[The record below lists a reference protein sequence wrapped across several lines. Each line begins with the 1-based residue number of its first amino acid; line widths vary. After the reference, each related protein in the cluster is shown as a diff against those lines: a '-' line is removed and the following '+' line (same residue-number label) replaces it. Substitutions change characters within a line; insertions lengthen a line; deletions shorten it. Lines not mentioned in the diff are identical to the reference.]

1 MAKKDYEIDF
11 TEQDWEELG
20 KELEKWA
27 ARGCY
32 SRIVEKK
39 ITDPAMQ
46 YLKIVH
52 GLDVDRT
59 YEDVDFKENK
69 LAYHAIFQILTC
81 RSQKI
86 RLGAVDFES
95 IVNAFDD
102 FIEKSE
108 KCPKYNEYKVAY
120 AKRANVPELKRLE
133 KICEKYLK
141 ALNVMQYL
149 GGRK

>member
-69 LAYHAIFQILTC
+69 LAYHTFGWILLRQETN
-81 RSQKI
+81 
-86 RLGAVDFES
+86 RLGTVDLERIKEECNVFRRK
-95 IVNAFDD
+95 VV
-102 FIEKSE
+102 
-108 KCPKYNEYKVAY
+108 KCPECEFFEIAY
-120 AKRANVPELKRLE
+120 TKRTKNPALKKLE
-133 KICEKYLK
+133 KLCEKYLTGID
-141 ALNVMQYL
+141 VM
-149 GGRK
+149 